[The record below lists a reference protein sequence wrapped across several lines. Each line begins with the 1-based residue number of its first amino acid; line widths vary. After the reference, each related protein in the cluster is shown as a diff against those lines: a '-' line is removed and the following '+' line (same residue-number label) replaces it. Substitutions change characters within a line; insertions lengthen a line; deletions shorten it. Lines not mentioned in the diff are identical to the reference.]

1 MKLEM
6 TKLKKQAFEI
16 RKSIIKMLGES
27 GSGHSAGALGMAD
40 IFASLYFSVLNHK
53 PKHLDWEDRDRVI
66 LSAGHICPVLY
77 ATLAH
82 SGYFP
87 ISKLKALRK
96 LGSGLQGHPHN
107 LSLVGIEASSGPLGQ
122 GISQAVGF
130 ALAGKIDRKD
140 WKVFCISSD
149 GEQDEGQTWEAVML
163 ASKYNLK
170 NLILIIDRNRIQIS
184 GSTEN
189 IMPLDSLKN
198 KYISFGWDVLEI
210 DGHSFYEIIE
220 SLYEA
225 KSSIEKPTA
234 IIANTVPGKG
244 VNFME
249 GQYSWHGKVP
259 KGDEIKQAIQEL
271 EKNYKRNI

>member
-16 RKSIIKMLGES
+16 RKSILLMLGEA

-40 IFASLYFSVLNHK
+40 IFTSLYFSVLNHK
-53 PKHLDWEDRDRVI
+53 PKHPDWEDRDRVI

-87 ISKLKALRK
+87 LSKLKTLRK

-107 LSLVGIEASSGPLGQ
+107 LSLVGIETSSGPLGQ

-130 ALAGKIDRKD
+130 ALAGKIDKKD

-184 GSTEN
+184 GNTEN
-189 IMPLDSLKN
+189 VMPLDSLKN
-198 KYISFGWDVLEI
+198 KYLAFGWDVLEI
-210 DGHSFYEIIE
+210 DGHSFYEILE

-225 KSSIEKPTA
+225 KSSIEKPTVV
-234 IIANTVPGKG
+234 IAKTIPGKG

-249 GQYSWHGKVP
+249 GQYSWHGRVP
-259 KGDEIKQAIQEL
+259 RGDEIKQALEEL
-271 EKNYKRNI
+271 EKNYK